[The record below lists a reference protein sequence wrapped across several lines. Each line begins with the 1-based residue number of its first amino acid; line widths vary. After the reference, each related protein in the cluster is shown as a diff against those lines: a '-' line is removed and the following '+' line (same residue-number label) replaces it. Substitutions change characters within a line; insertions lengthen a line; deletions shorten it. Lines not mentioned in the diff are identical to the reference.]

1 MELMIKIWNFIKAN
15 VTIFLLIS
23 LSLVAI
29 YMLEI
34 NAKIY
39 INQRIQKYAEMQKEE
54 VYRYFNNENFI
65 EFKIKYKDRLSHLR
79 GPGFARYKDDP
90 PSNLLFSVVRPFS
103 RSNNQ
108 NILIQG
114 DSWAKAA
121 QFSQKFLKRVSEK
134 YHAGIIHS
142 GVPSYSPSPMT
153 IQLDILRDDFNIHPS
168 IIIGIIDQTDIGDEL
183 FRYTYQQQDKTG
195 RLKSLLPEGTTLSIM
210 TQLLERKNNFNS
222 SKFALVKFFNLGI
235 LHIKS
240 RYLNRKLPKSKLGP
254 KILSPLVN
262 GVDIPTTEH
271 FFIRLNRYINTV
283 FADSKMQYLILVTHP
298 HRKHLV
304 DNKVEKRFK
313 GEVGTLV
320 NQIITES
327 SYKDRI
333 RHIDFLKSEKNK
345 FLSENLETVFIKND
359 PFSHLTKKM
368 YSDYYYPYIFS
379 KLKDLYN

>member
-1 MELMIKIWNFIKAN
+1 MIKIWNFIKAN
-15 VTIFLLIS
+15 ITIFLLIF

-29 YMLEI
+29 YVLEI

-39 INQRIQKYAEMQKEE
+39 INQRIQKYAEMQQEE
-54 VYRYFNNENFI
+54 VYRYYNNENII
-65 EFKIKYKDRLSHLR
+65 EFKNKYKDRLNHLR
-79 GPGFARYKDDP
+79 GPGFVRYKDDP

-103 RSNNQ
+103 RSNSQ

-114 DSWAKAA
+114 DSWAESA
-121 QFSQKFLKRVSEK
+121 QFSQKFLKRASK
-134 YHAGIIHS
+134 KNHTGIIHS
-142 GVPSYSPSPMT
+142 GVSSYSPSPMT
-153 IQLDILRDDFNIHPS
+153 IQLDILRDDFAIHPS
-168 IIIGIIDQTDIGDEL
+168 IIIGIIDQTDIGDEF

-195 RLKSLLPEGTTLSIM
+195 RLKLLLPEGTTLSKM
-210 TQLLERKNNFNS
+210 TQFLERKNNFNS

-240 RYLNRKLPKSKLGP
+240 RYLNRKIPKFKFGP

-271 FFIRLNRYINTV
+271 FFLRLNRYINTV
-283 FADSKMQYLILVTHP
+283 FADSKMKYLILVTHP

-320 NQIITES
+320 NQIVTES
-327 SYKDRI
+327 IYKDRI
-333 RHIDFLKSEKNK
+333 RHIDFLKSKKNK
-345 FLSENLETVFIKND
+345 FLSENLETVFHKND

>member
-1 MELMIKIWNFIKAN
+1 MIKIWNFIKTN
-15 VTIFLLIS
+15 ITIFFLIS

-29 YMLEI
+29 YVLEI

-39 INQRIQKYAEMQKEE
+39 INQRIQKYAEMQQEG

-114 DSWAKAA
+114 DSWAQAA
-121 QFSQKFLKRVSEK
+121 QFSQIFLKRVSK
-134 YHAGIIHS
+134 KNHTGIIHS
-142 GVPSYSPSPMT
+142 GVSSYSPSPMT
-153 IQLDILRDDFNIHPS
+153 VQLDILRDDFAIHPS

-195 RLKSLLPEGTTLSIM
+195 RLKSLLPEGTTLSKM
-210 TQLLERKNNFNS
+210 TQYLERKKNFNS

-240 RYLNRKLPKSKLGP
+240 RYLNRKVPKSKLGP
-254 KILSPLVN
+254 EILSPLVN

-283 FADSKMQYLILVTHP
+283 FEDSKMQYLILVTHP
-298 HRKHLV
+298 YRKHLV

-320 NQIITES
+320 NQIVTES

-333 RHIDFLKSEKNK
+333 RHIDFLKTEKNK
-345 FLSENLETVFIKND
+345 FLSENLETVFEKR
-359 PFSHLTKKM
+359 
-368 YSDYYYPYIFS
+368 
-379 KLKDLYN
+379 

>member
-1 MELMIKIWNFIKAN
+1 MIKIWNFIKTN
-15 VTIFLLIS
+15 ITIFLLIS
-23 LSLVAI
+23 LSFVAI
-29 YMLEI
+29 YVLEI

-39 INQRIQKYAEMQKEE
+39 INQRIQKYAEMQQEE

-103 RSNNQ
+103 RSNSQ

-114 DSWAKAA
+114 DSWAQAA
-121 QFSQKFLKRVSEK
+121 QFSQKFLKKVSK
-134 YHAGIIHS
+134 KNHAGIIHS
-142 GVPSYSPSPMT
+142 GVSSYSPSPMT
-153 IQLDILRDDFNIHPS
+153 IQLDILRDDFAIHPS

-195 RLKSLLPEGTTLSIM
+195 RLKSLLPEGTTLSKM
-210 TQLLERKNNFNS
+210 TQFLERKNNFNS

-240 RYLNRKLPKSKLGP
+240 RYLNRKVPKSKLGP
-254 KILSPLVN
+254 EILSPLVN

-271 FFIRLNRYINTV
+271 FFLRLNRYINTV

-298 HRKHLV
+298 YRKHLV

-320 NQIITES
+320 NQIVTES

-333 RHIDFLKSEKNK
+333 RHIDFLKTEKNK
-345 FLSENLETVFIKND
+345 FLSENLETVFKKDD
-359 PFSHLTKKM
+359 PFSHLTEKM

-379 KLKDLYN
+379 KIKDLYN

>member
-1 MELMIKIWNFIKAN
+1 MIKIWNFFKAN
-15 VTIFLLIS
+15 ITIFLLIS

-39 INQRIQKYAEMQKEE
+39 INQRIQKYAEMQQEE

-65 EFKIKYKDRLSHLR
+65 QFKIKYKDRLSHLR

-114 DSWAKAA
+114 DSWAESA
-121 QFSQKFLKRVSEK
+121 QFCQKFLKRFSK
-134 YHAGIIHS
+134 KNHAGIIHS
-142 GVPSYSPSPMT
+142 GVGSYSPSPMT
-153 IQLDILRDDFNIHPS
+153 IQLDILRDDFAIHPS

-195 RLKSLLPEGTTLSIM
+195 RLKLLLPEGTTLSKM

-222 SKFALVKFFNLGI
+222 SKFALVKFFNHGI

-240 RYLNRKLPKSKLGP
+240 RYLDRKLPKFKLGP
-254 KILSPLVN
+254 EVLSPLVN

-271 FFIRLNRYINTV
+271 FFLRLNRYINTV
-283 FADSKMQYLILVTHP
+283 FEDSKIKYLILVTHP

-304 DNKVEKRFK
+304 DNKAEKRFK

-320 NQIITES
+320 NQIVTES

-333 RHIDFLKSEKNK
+333 RHINFLKSEKSK
-345 FLSENLETVFIKND
+345 FLSENLETVFKKND
-359 PFSHLTKKM
+359 PFSHLTEKM

>member
-1 MELMIKIWNFIKAN
+1 MIKIWNFIKTN
-15 VTIFLLIS
+15 ITIFFLIS

-29 YMLEI
+29 YVMEI

-54 VYRYFNNENFI
+54 VYRYYNNENLI
-65 EFKIKYKDRLSHLR
+65 EFKNKYKDRLNHLR
-79 GPGFARYKDDP
+79 GPGFVRYKDDP

-103 RSNNQ
+103 RSNSQ

-114 DSWAKAA
+114 DSWAESA
-121 QFSQKFLKRVSEK
+121 QFSQKFLKRVSK
-134 YHAGIIHS
+134 KNHTGIINS
-142 GVPSYSPSPMT
+142 GVPSFSPSPMT
-153 IQLDILRDDFNIHPS
+153 IQLDILRDDFAIHPS

-195 RLKSLLPEGTTLSIM
+195 KLKSLLPEGTTLSKM

-222 SKFALVKFFNLGI
+222 SKFALVKLFNLGI

-240 RYLNRKLPKSKLGP
+240 RYLNRKIPESKLGAER
-254 KILSPLVN
+254 LAPLVN

-271 FFIRLNRYINTV
+271 FFLRLNRYINTV
-283 FADSKMQYLILVTHP
+283 FADSKMKYLILVTHP

-304 DNKVEKRFK
+304 DNIVEKRFK

-320 NQIITES
+320 NQIVTGSI
-327 SYKDRI
+327 YKDRI
-333 RHIDFLKSEKNK
+333 RHIDFLKSKNK
-345 FLSENLETVFIKND
+345 FLRENLETVFMNNDDD
-359 PFSHLTKKM
+359 PFSHLTEKM